1 MLSISRT
8 SGAARDDGFTIVE
21 LIAAMAVLT
30 IVVAAG
36 SQLLAF
42 TLKRA
47 NSTEQQS
54 TLQTQVRGGLDAFAS
69 DLRQAMCNDQTTPV
83 TAATASQITF
93 YSPDRQTPYHLRQVT
108 YRVSGG
114 AFQRE
119 LVTSTN
125 TGAPPWTIPALSTA
139 PWATLFNA
147 VTAVGSTPYFTYY
160 DDTNTVTTTAS
171 QVSRVDVALT
181 ATPAGSTNGQG
192 ATTYTETINLRTP
205 SCN

>member
-1 MLSISRT
+1 MGGNGNQT
-8 SGAARDDGFTIVE
+8 VHEDGFTLVE
-21 LIAAMAVLT
+21 LVAAMAVLA
-30 IVVAAG
+30 IVVAAA

-42 TLKRA
+42 TVKRA

-54 TLQTQVRGGLDAFAS
+54 TLQTQARAGLDAFAS

-83 TAATASQITF
+83 TTASASQLSF
-93 YSPDRQTPYHLRQVT
+93 YSPDRQTPYHLRQIT

-114 AFQRE
+114 AFQRQ

-125 TGAPPWTIPALSTA
+125 TGGPPWTIPSLSTA
-139 PWATLFNA
+139 PLATLFNG

-160 DDTNTVTTTAS
+160 DSNDAVTTTAS
-171 QVSRVDVALT
+171 QVTRVDLALT
-181 ATPAGSTNGQG
+181 ATPTGSTSGEG

>member
-1 MLSISRT
+1 MGGNGNQTVRE
-8 SGAARDDGFTIVE
+8 DGFTLVE
-21 LIAAMAVLT
+21 LVAAMAVLA
-30 IVVAAG
+30 IVVAAA

-42 TLKRA
+42 TVKRA

-54 TLQTQVRGGLDAFAS
+54 TLQTQARAGLDAFAS

-83 TAATASQITF
+83 TTASASQLSF
-93 YSPDRQTPYHLRQVT
+93 YSPDRQTPYHLRQIT

-114 AFQRE
+114 AFQRQ

-125 TGAPPWTIPALSTA
+125 TGGPPWTIPSLSTA
-139 PWATLFNA
+139 PLATLFSG

-160 DDTNTVTTTAS
+160 DSNDAVTTTAS
-171 QVSRVDVALT
+171 QVTRVDLALT
-181 ATPAGSTNGQG
+181 ATPTGSTSGEG